1 MSPRTLA
8 LLTALGFAASSGV
21 ALAGGGDC
29 GSYHVD
35 ATAKQTVA
43 SSGQSSTPVVAPT
56 RKDG

>member
-35 ATAKQTVA
+35 ATKQTVA
-43 SSGQSSTPVVAPT
+43 SSGQSSTPVVVPT